1 MSDSLQ
7 PHGLQHVSLLCL
19 PPSLGV
25 CSDSSPLS
33 DWFYLTNHFIL
44 CSPLFLLPSIFP
56 SIRVFSNELAVHI
69 SYLKHWHFSLSISPS
84 SEYSGLISC
93 RIDWFDLLAVRD
105 SQESLA
111 PQSEN
116 IASSVLTLLHGP
128 TLTSIHDYRK
138 NHSFDHMH
146 LCWHSGVSAF

>member
-69 SYLKHWHFSLSISPS
+69 SYLKHWHSSLSISPS

-128 TLTSIHDYRK
+128 TLTSVPNY
-138 NHSFDHMH
+138 
-146 LCWHSGVSAF
+146 